1 MLGAGL
7 ALASGGLCLQAAAQ
21 AKMSKEQAKYQDKPK
36 DAQRCDGCMHFA
48 PPDGCKLVDGRVS
61 APGSCILFA
70 AKPK

>member
-7 ALASGGLCLQAAAQ
+7 ALASGGLCMQAA
-21 AKMSKEQAKYQDKPK
+21 
-36 DAQRCDGCMHFA
+36 GCMHFA
-48 PPDGCKLVDGRVS
+48 PPDGCKLVDGKVS